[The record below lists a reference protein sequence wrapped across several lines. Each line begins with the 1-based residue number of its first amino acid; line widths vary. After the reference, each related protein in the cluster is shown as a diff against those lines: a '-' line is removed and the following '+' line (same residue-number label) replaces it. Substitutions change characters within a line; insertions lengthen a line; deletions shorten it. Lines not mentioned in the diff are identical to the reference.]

1 MSKKEVQEELQSS
14 RKKKERLERIV
25 QELTK
30 EAGEATDKMDLLV
43 KSNAMRSKARR
54 KKEYSWFAQETE
66 ANVKVDLAY
75 FIICLMRGQG
85 KVRDFFGF

>member
-1 MSKKEVQEELQSS
+1 M
-14 RKKKERLERIV
+14 
-25 QELTK
+25 
-30 EAGEATDKMDLLV
+30 
-43 KSNAMRSKARR
+43 KSNAMHSKARR

>member
-14 RKKKERLERIV
+14 RKKKERLEKIV

-30 EAGEATDKMDLLV
+30 EAGETTDKMDLLV
-43 KSNAMRSKARR
+43 KSNSMRSKARR

-75 FIICLMRGQG
+75 LIICLKRGQG

>member
-14 RKKKERLERIV
+14 RKKKERLEKIV
-25 QELTK
+25 QELNK
-30 EAGEATDKMDLLV
+30 EAGETTDKMDLLV
-43 KSNAMRSKARR
+43 KSNSMRSKARR

-75 FIICLMRGQG
+75 LIICLMRGQG